1 MTTIARQRPEP
12 SEYAPYYGTYINR
25 VPEGDICQ
33 ILESQLARTLA
44 LLTKVGEARAGNRY
58 APEKWS
64 IREVIGHVI
73 DAERIFA
80 YRALCFARS
89 ERIPL
94 PGFDQ
99 DSYVQAAG
107 FESRTLKDLS
117 TEFELVRK
125 SNVILF
131 QSFTEKVWERRGVAN
146 SAEVTVRSI
155 PYIIAGH
162 ELHHVGILKER
173 YLV

>member
-1 MTTIARQRPEP
+1 MTIRKRPLV
-12 SEYAPYYGTYINR
+12 SEYASYYGSYINR
-25 VPEGDICQ
+25 VPEGDICD
-33 ILESQLARTLA
+33 ILENQLARTLA
-44 LLTKVGEARAGNRY
+44 LMTKAESRLDHSY
-58 APEKWS
+58 APGKWS
-64 IREVIGHVI
+64 VRQLVGHVI
-73 DAERIFA
+73 DTERIFA
-80 YRALCFARS
+80 CRALCFARA
-89 ERIPL
+89 ERQPL

-99 DSYVQAAG
+99 DNYVQEAG
-107 FESRTLKDLS
+107 FEGRTLKDLA

-131 QSFTEKVWERRGVAN
+131 RSLTEEAWERRGVAN
-146 SAEVTVRSI
+146 NVEFTVRSI